1 MSIRRWENRDI
12 QHPASEIPGRFQ
24 GRYIQACVPCDSH
37 PASCDLFQLGG
48 NGDLIDT
55 GANITV
61 YNPFALP
68 VGGSVYILCKRVDG
82 QWVVDAEDCG

>member
-1 MSIRRWENRDI
+1 MFN
-12 QHPASEIPGRFQ
+12 PGYPPTDGLGLEGCIARSPS
-24 GRYIQACVPCDSH
+24 GGIAARSGVSAGS
-37 PASCDLFQLGG
+37 ASCDLFQLGG